1 MNLKKRFGYILL
13 MFIFFSSCTNLDDNT
28 IDDIVIYQDQNTTIT
43 LLGVQDNRCPTDVLC
58 FWQGNAVVVMQ
69 VEKDNETLNFT
80 LNTAGYI
87 NGTSNYPDTISIL
100 DLNIELIDLLPYPQ
114 TDTSYSLYEYN
125 VDLEV
130 TYE

>member
-1 MNLKKRFGYILL
+1 MY
-13 MFIFFSSCTNLDDNT
+13 IFFSSCTNLDDNT